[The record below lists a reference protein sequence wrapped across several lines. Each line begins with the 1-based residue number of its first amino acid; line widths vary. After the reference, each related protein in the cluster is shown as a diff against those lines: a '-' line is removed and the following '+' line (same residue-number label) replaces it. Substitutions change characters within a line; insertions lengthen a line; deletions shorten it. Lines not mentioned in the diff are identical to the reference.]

1 MSQLNLRM
9 QEQFSLGIWSNNR
22 GLLRRDRPKEESSTN
37 PLFLS
42 TISLRGGFAA
52 ANEVVL
58 VRATPPSTAAAV
70 DVYDGG
76 ALVGC
81 DGISS
86 RPD

>member
-52 ANEVVL
+52 NEVVL
-58 VRATPPSTAAAV
+58 VRALAPV

-76 ALVGC
+76 SALTVTESLHAV
-81 DGISS
+81 IENAKW
-86 RPD
+86 P